1 MRPGELIRFAVG
13 AIVAHP
19 MRSALTAL
27 GVVIGVAAVVMMTS
41 IGLGAQQRVT
51 QAIQGLGVNML
62 VITPG
67 SGGGGPGGF
76 ARGGAGSGAG
86 LRDRDAEALREID
99 GVMAASPAVRGFQ
112 QIVAGG
118 ANWNSRVEGVTPD
131 YLVARDLEMAAG
143 AMFDE
148 RAADTGRTV
157 AVLGQTVVTELF
169 GEGVDPV
176 GQRIRL
182 GRVPF
187 TVVGVL
193 ESKGQSGI
201 GQDQDDIVLVPL
213 QAGRSRLFGRR
224 LSGDEVQQ
232 IYVKAES
239 EDVLYQVE
247 QDVAA
252 RLREL
257 HRIGPGQDDDFT
269 VQNLTSIQEAAGAAT
284 QTFTVLLAAVA
295 GVSLVVGGV
304 GIMNIMLVSVTERT
318 REIGLRMAIG
328 ARRSDILTQFAL
340 ESVAL
345 SLAGGLIGLMI
356 GVGGAMMI
364 SRLGDWP
371 SAIPAWAAPVSLGF
385 SMIVGLV
392 FGAYPAWRAA
402 RLDPIEALRRE

>member
-62 VITPG
+62 VVTPG

-99 GVMAASPAVRGFQ
+99 GVMAVSPAVRGFQ

-131 YLVARDLEMAAG
+131 YLVARDLELASG

-187 TVVGVL
+187 TVIGVL

-224 LSGDEVQQ
+224 LNGDEVQQ

-257 HRIGPGQDDDFT
+257 HRLGPGQDDDFT

-356 GVGGAMMI
+356 GVAGAMMI

-385 SMIVGLV
+385 SMVVGLV

>member
-1 MRPGELIRFAVG
+1 MRPGELTRFAVG

-62 VITPG
+62 IVTPG
-67 SGGGGPGGF
+67 AGGGGPGGF
-76 ARGGAGSGAG
+76 SRGAAGS
-86 LRDRDAEALREID
+86 DASLTDDDAAALRQLD
-99 GVMAASPAVRGFQ
+99 GVMAVSPAVRGFQ

-131 YLVARDLEMAAG
+131 YLIARDLALSSG

-148 RAADTGRTV
+148 RAAQTGRTV

-169 GEGVDPV
+169 GEGVDPI

-193 ESKGQSGI
+193 ESKGQSGV

-213 QAGRSRLFGRR
+213 QTGRSRLFGRR
-224 LSGDEVQQ
+224 VRGDEVQQ

-247 QDVAA
+247 EDVAA

-257 HRIGPGQDDDFT
+257 HRITPGQDDDFS

-328 ARRSDILTQFAL
+328 ARRGDILRQFAL

-345 SLAGGLIGLMI
+345 SLAGGLIGLLI
-356 GVGGAMMI
+356 GVGGALLI
-364 SRLGDWP
+364 SKLGDWP
-371 SAIPAWAAPVSLGF
+371 SAIPVWAAPVSLGF
-385 SMIVGLV
+385 SMFVGLI

>member
-1 MRPGELIRFAVG
+1 MRPGELTRFAVG

-62 VITPG
+62 IVTPG

-76 ARGGAGSGAG
+76 ARGGAGSDAS
-86 LRDRDAEALREID
+86 LTDDDAEALRQID
-99 GVMAASPAVRGFQ
+99 GVIAVSPAVRGFQ

-131 YLVARDLEMAAG
+131 YLVARDLELASG
-143 AMFDE
+143 SMFDE
-148 RAADTGRTV
+148 RAAQTGRTQ
-157 AVLGQTVVTELF
+157 AVLGQTVVNELF
-169 GEGVDPV
+169 GEGVDPI

-187 TVVGVL
+187 TVIGVL
-193 ESKGQSGI
+193 ESKGQSGV

-213 QAGRSRLFGRR
+213 QTGRSRLFGRR
-224 LSGDEVQQ
+224 VRGDEVQQ
-232 IYVKAES
+232 IYVKAAD
-239 EDVLYQVE
+239 EDVLYDVE
-247 QDVAA
+247 QDVTE

-257 HRIGPGQDDDFT
+257 HRIQPGSDDDFS
-269 VQNLTSIQEAAGAAT
+269 VQNMTSIQEAAGAAT

-328 ARRSDILTQFAL
+328 ARRGDILTQFAL
-340 ESVAL
+340 EAVAL
-345 SLAGGLIGLMI
+345 SFAGGLIGLLI
-356 GVGGAMMI
+356 GVGGAMLI
-364 SRLGDWP
+364 SKIGNWP
-371 SAIPAWAAPVSLGF
+371 SAIPIWAAPVSLGF
-385 SMIVGLV
+385 SMVVGLI

>member
-1 MRPGELIRFAVG
+1 MRTQELIRFAVG
-13 AIVAHP
+13 AIAAHP

-62 VITPG
+62 IVTPG
-67 SGGGGPGGF
+67 SAGGPGF
-76 ARGGAGSGAG
+76 ARTGAGTGASLTDG
-86 LRDRDAEALREID
+86 DAEALRQID
-99 GVMAASPAVRGFQ
+99 GVVAVSPAVRGVQ
-112 QIVAGG
+112 QVIGAGS
-118 ANWNSRVEGVTPD
+118 NWNSRVEGVTPD
-131 YLVARDLEMAAG
+131 YLVARDLAIASG

-148 RAADTGRTV
+148 RAAETGRTV
-157 AVLGQTVVTELF
+157 AVLGQTVVREIF

-193 ESKGQSGI
+193 ESKGQSGM

-224 LSGDEVQQ
+224 VSGAEVQQ
-232 IYVKAES
+232 IYVKAAS
-239 EDVLYQVE
+239 EDVLYAVE
-247 QDVAA
+247 EDVKTL
-252 RLREL
+252 LRIR
-257 HRIGPGQDDDFT
+257 HRIPPGGDDDFT
-269 VQNLTSIQEAAGAAT
+269 VQNLTSIQQAAGAAS
-284 QTFTVLLAAVA
+284 QTFTILLAAVA

-318 REIGLRMAIG
+318 REIGLRMAVG
-328 ARRSDILTQFAL
+328 ARRSDILIQFAL
-340 ESVAL
+340 ESVTL
-345 SLAGGLIGLMI
+345 SLAGGLIGLGL
-356 GVGGAMMI
+356 GVAGAVLI
-364 SRLGDWP
+364 SKFGDWP
-371 SAIPAWAAPVSLGF
+371 SAIPVWAAPVSLGF
-385 SMIVGLV
+385 SMVVGLV